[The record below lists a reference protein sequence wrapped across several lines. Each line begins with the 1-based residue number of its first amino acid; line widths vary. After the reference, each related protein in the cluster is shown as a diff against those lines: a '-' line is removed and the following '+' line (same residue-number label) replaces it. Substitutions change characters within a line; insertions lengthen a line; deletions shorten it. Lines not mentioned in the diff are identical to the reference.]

1 MRPFV
6 TYLFLLCMVPVVA
19 LSPTS
24 PVDALTRQP
33 VAAGT
38 FYPADPG
45 ELARLITD
53 LTRQAEKTAVKTPAE
68 KPLRALILPHA
79 GYVYSGLTAA
89 HGALVLK
96 NRFFRRVIVL
106 APDHCAGIGQC
117 AVTGADACR
126 TPIGTIPV
134 DTKTAARLKQS
145 KGFTTAP
152 PASENREHAVE
163 VVLPFLQA
171 WLKDFSL
178 VPVITGPVPP
188 KRLADTIDSV
198 LDETTLIVA
207 SSDLSHYLSQARARE
222 KDRETIGMILQGRT
236 GSLAREP
243 DRACGAIPIET
254 VLHLAKRHNWRPVL
268 LHYSNSGDT
277 AGSTDRVVG
286 YAAVAFYGET
296 EMTKRI
302 TQKQG
307 DALVA
312 LARKTIFD
320 RLGMDEGE
328 APEGIENEKVLHAP
342 CGTFVTLTLD
352 GELRGCIGSL
362 TSDESILEGVRRN
375 AVNAALYDP
384 RFSPLTQEE
393 ARRMVVEVS
402 VLTEPEPLAYKDAK
416 DLLTKLLP
424 GTDGVIL
431 KKGLF
436 KATFLPQVWQQL
448 PDTNEFLSHL
458 CAKAGLPENAWEQG
472 GLEIS
477 TYQVQSFEGAE

>member
-1 MRPFV
+1 
-6 TYLFLLCMVPVVA
+6 MVPAVA
-19 LSPTS
+19 VFQLSAA
-24 PVDALTRQP
+24 DAHTRQP

-38 FYPADPG
+38 FYPADP
-45 ELARLITD
+45 EALARLITD
-53 LTRQAEKTAVKTPAE
+53 LTRQAEKTAVKIPAE

-89 HGALVLK
+89 HGALALK
-96 NRFFRRVIVL
+96 DRRFKRVVVM
-106 APDHCAGIGQC
+106 APDHCAGIGRC

-145 KGFTTAP
+145 KLFVTTP

-178 VPVITGPVPP
+178 VPVITGPVAPQ
-188 KRLADTIDSV
+188 RLAGIIDSV
-198 LDETTLIVA
+198 LDEATLLVA
-207 SSDLSHYLSQARARE
+207 SSDLSHYLSRARARE
-222 KDRETIGMILQGRT
+222 KDRETIDMILQGRT
-236 GSLAREP
+236 GSLASAP

-254 VLHLAKRHNWRPVL
+254 VLHLAKRHNWQPVL

-277 AGSTDRVVG
+277 AGPTDRVVG

-296 EMTKRI
+296 DMTKKL

-307 DALVA
+307 KALVA

-320 RLGMDEGE
+320 RLGMDEGQ
-328 APEGIENEKVLHAP
+328 APEGIENEKVLHTP

-384 RFSPLTQEE
+384 RFPPLTQEE
-393 ARRMVVEVS
+393 ARRMAVEVS
-402 VLTEPEPLAYKDAK
+402 VLTEPQPLAYKDAK
-416 DLLTKLLP
+416 DLLSKLSP

-436 KATFLPQVWQQL
+436 KATFLPQVWKQI
-448 PDTNEFLSHL
+448 PDAGEFLSHL
-458 CAKAGLPENAWEQG
+458 CVKAGLPENAWEQG
-472 GLEIS
+472 DLEIS
-477 TYQVQSFEGAE
+477 TYQVQSFEDAE